1 MNTLKW
7 LIRREMWEHKGM
19 LVWAPAAVAGLIA
32 AMTAM
37 AIFFGRNISFTH
49 DAGESQLGSVT
60 IAGHMREQM
69 VDGMAQTYMASA
81 VPLYMM
87 LGFLVFFYCL
97 GALHDE
103 RRDRSLLFWKSL
115 PVSDQLT
122 VLSKAVLALVVTPLI
137 TTGIAIVLS
146 LFVVLCACAVLL
158 VHGTNLFGSL
168 LASPEFYLTPLRV
181 LGMLPVYLLW
191 ALPTVGWL
199 LLVSSMARS
208 KVFLWAVGIPLV
220 SAVLLRW
227 AEHSLNLAID
237 AGWFIENIVGRLLLG
252 VAPGSWFLFEMH
264 GDAVAGLANK
274 QELFHPNTLLAAS
287 WSTLGTASAW
297 LGVAA
302 GVAMLAGAVWMRRRR
317 EEG

>member
-1 MNTLKW
+1 M
-7 LIRREMWEHKGM
+7 
-19 LVWAPAAVAGLIA
+19 
-32 AMTAM
+32 
-37 AIFFGRNISFTH
+37 
-49 DAGESQLGSVT
+49 
-60 IAGHMREQM
+60 
-69 VDGMAQTYMASA
+69 
-81 VPLYMM
+81 
-87 LGFLVFFYCL
+87 
-97 GALHDE
+97 
-103 RRDRSLLFWKSL
+103 
-115 PVSDQLT
+115 
-122 VLSKAVLALVVTPLI
+122 
-137 TTGIAIVLS
+137 
-146 LFVVLCACAVLL
+146 
-158 VHGTNLFGSL
+158 
-168 LASPEFYLTPLRV
+168 
-181 LGMLPVYLLW
+181 
-191 ALPTVGWL
+191 GWL